1 MERFDTN
8 FLLREILNSLKR
20 IEDLFFTQNSGLASS
35 STAEDKDKSV
45 NHETPPLDVVEL
57 INNLSLNDEHLIPT
71 IKALLTSKTGGS
83 AQSIAAITKR
93 SRSRENQHL
102 NRLVELGYVQK
113 KREGR
118 EVRFFLPP

>member
-1 MERFDTN
+1 MVSSDTN
-8 FLLREILNSLKR
+8 LLLQEILNSLKR
-20 IEDLFFTQNSGLASS
+20 IEDLLVSQNSG
-35 STAEDKDKSV
+35 STSNLSLEKK
-45 NHETPPLDVVEL
+45 EGTTPPLDVVEL

-71 IKALLTSKTGGS
+71 IKALLTSKSGGS
-83 AQSIAAITKR
+83 AQNIAAITKR

-118 EVRFFLPP
+118 EIRFFLP